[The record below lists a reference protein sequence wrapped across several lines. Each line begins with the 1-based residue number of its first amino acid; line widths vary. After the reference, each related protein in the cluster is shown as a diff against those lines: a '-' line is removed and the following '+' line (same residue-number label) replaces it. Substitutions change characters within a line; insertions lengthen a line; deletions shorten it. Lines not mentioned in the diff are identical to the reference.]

1 MYFNFHSFINFSNLK
16 YKCNQLCYWK
26 LIDQFMPI
34 NNENLV
40 LSFSYST
47 FVYVLYLNQTEVNI
61 TIPTLRLKKLALGQ
75 MKFFAHG
82 QSN

>member
-1 MYFNFHSFINFSNLK
+1 
-16 YKCNQLCYWK
+16 
-26 LIDQFMPI
+26 MPI
-34 NNENLV
+34 INENLV

-61 TIPTLRLKKLALGQ
+61 TIPTLRLKKLALEH

-82 QSN
+82 QK